1 MIRVLRD
8 RHARIMCWWGSVSD
22 FFHKKSLEIRVTFS
36 AMYSSPRSLSF
47 AVLIWHSVGKRPWR
61 NQASLNE
68 PTQNIL
74 YPIQNSS
81 IRTIGRGGGSTRTNF
96 GSDFCPQN
104 WIFEC
109 LKRKK
114 RENEWFLKKVIVPK
128 IAWKQVLKV
137 SAITFSK
144 IQLWTRWKKLIRLFI
159 LELGWT

>member
-81 IRTIGRGGGSTRTNF
+81 IRTSRF
-96 GSDFCPQN
+96 ELAACPSQPIICVRVCFSLEPRRMHVLQTLCMERAN
-104 WIFEC
+104 SE
-109 LKRKK
+109 KRRSSSKKK
-114 RENEWFLKKVIVPK
+114 RFEI
-128 IAWKQVLKV
+128 
-137 SAITFSK
+137 SS
-144 IQLWTRWKKLIRLFI
+144 FI
-159 LELGWT
+159 LEGRVCCVFNV